1 MSAVVT
7 NGLSAPSTAM
17 DLIRNGIS
25 TGRFPPNSQLPRET
39 ELAVALG
46 VSRSALREA
55 IRALEL
61 VGVLRSKHGSG
72 TFVTSLDPQ
81 ELLRGLDYSKDLL
94 NVESAVELG
103 EFRRVIEPAACAMAA
118 ERATAEHKAQIRSL
132 FEAMQLVDD
141 PVEYARLDPRFHE
154 AIVRASGN
162 SVLLAVSSAF
172 TLGTAWR
179 TMWHAVTRDSI
190 PERTRQQHETLV
202 VAIEVG
208 DRDLAF
214 ATALA
219 HIAGAQTWIAQ
230 AVTSEATG
238 EPRRL

>member
-7 NGLSAPSTAM
+7 SGLSAPSTAM
-17 DLIRNGIS
+17 DLIRDGIS
-25 TGRFPPNSQLPRET
+25 TGTFPPNSRLPRET
-39 ELAVALG
+39 ELAVTLG

-72 TFVTSLDPQ
+72 TFVTSLQPQ

-94 NVESAVELG
+94 NVESAVELA

-141 PVEYARLDPRFHE
+141 PVEYARLDPLFHE

-172 TLGTAWR
+172 TLGAAWQ
-179 TMWHAVTRDSI
+179 TMWHAVIRETI
-190 PERTRQQHETLV
+190 PERTRQQHEALV
-202 VAIEVG
+202 AAIETG

-214 ATALA
+214 ATAHA

-230 AVTSEATG
+230 AVESDVDQ
-238 EPRRL
+238 